1 MKIYYTLFFM
11 VFCAMVSAQEFV
23 QQPIAQNT
31 QPYTFKLYP
40 NPAYEDVVHI
50 TTNHS
55 GIKDVVVY
63 DVFGSIALKDR
74 ISRPTLNIS
83 KLSPGVYVLQI
94 TQNRHSMTRKLV
106 VK

>member
-1 MKIYYTLFFM
+1 MKIFYNLFFM
-11 VFCAMVSAQEFV
+11 VFCALVSAQEFV
-23 QQPIAQNT
+23 QQPIVQNT

-55 GIKDVVVY
+55 DIKEVVVY
-63 DVFGSIALKDR
+63 DVFGSITLKDR

-83 KLSPGVYVLQI
+83 KLPPGVYVLQI
-94 TQNRHSMTRKLV
+94 THNRHSMARKLV